1 MRVISWAVMFV
12 LAAFPALAAEFHV
25 AAGGDD
31 THAGTASAPFASLER
46 ARDAVRALKEGEA
59 FPEGGVTVWLHR
71 GVYPRLAA
79 FVLEERDGGAS
90 NARVVYRAVPGDDV
104 RLIGGR
110 EIASGAFQPA
120 RDEAVLARVDE
131 AARGQVLV
139 ADLRALGISE
149 YGNLP
154 DAYGDPPAI
163 PELFFDGQRMTLAR
177 WPNDGWAH
185 IAEVIESGPAPWRN
199 HASDQP
205 GTFKYT
211 GDRPRRWQSAPGIW
225 LYGYWC
231 FDWSSETIKAGSIDT
246 ERREIALVKPHGYGI
261 GGGNPPPRR
270 YIAINLLE
278 ELDSPGEY
286 YLDRDAG
293 RLYFWPPKPLAQG
306 RAALSLATEP
316 VIRVENAS
324 FVTIQGLTIEMCAG
338 NGIEMR
344 DGRENELLACTIRR
358 TGHAGAI
365 VDGGLNHAVKACDIY
380 ETGMAGLH
388 IGGGDRATL
397 TPSGHLVFNNHIHHI
412 GERKRTHAYH
422 LHLKG
427 VGIHVAHNLLHDAPH
442 QSIGLAGNDHLFE
455 YNEIHHSGQDS
466 DDCGAF
472 YMGRNPSERGTV
484 LRYNFWHHTG
494 SERAHGSAAVYFD
507 DGSGGQTVFGNVF
520 YKAAGGSFGAVFVH
534 GGHDNLVEN
543 NIFVECPVAVR
554 QAPWA
559 DAAWRQFLDDPDRQT
574 KLLRDVDITNPP
586 YTDKYPELRGY
597 LEWDGQPRLNKA
609 FRNAI
614 YKCERFVDGNWE
626 IMNNWVMRDEDP
638 GFVDAGQL
646 NFQLREDSVIPR
658 RIEGFQPIPFERI
671 GLVKDALRPVL
682 PEKP

>member
-205 GTFKYT
+205 GTFKYES
-211 GDRPRRWQSAPGIW
+211 DRPRRWQSAPGIW

-246 ERREIALVKPHGYGI
+246 ERREITLVKPHGYGI

-306 RAALSLATEP
+306 CAALSLATEP

>member
-205 GTFKYT
+205 GTFKYES
-211 GDRPRRWQSAPGIW
+211 DRPRRWQSAPGIW

-246 ERREIALVKPHGYGI
+246 ERREITLVKPHGYGI

-306 RAALSLATEP
+306 CAALSLATEP

-344 DGRENELLACTIRR
+344 DGRQNELLACTIRR

>member
-110 EIASGAFQPA
+110 EIASGAFQPV

-185 IAEVIESGPAPWRN
+185 IAEIIESGPAPWRN

-205 GTFKYT
+205 GTFKYES
-211 GDRPRRWQSAPGIW
+211 DRPRRWQSAPGVW

-246 ERREIALVKPHGYGI
+246 ERREITLVKPHGYGI

-597 LEWDGQPRLNKA
+597 LEWDGQPRVNKA

>member
-110 EIASGAFQPA
+110 EIASGAFQPV

-205 GTFKYT
+205 GTFKYES
-211 GDRPRRWQSAPGIW
+211 DRPRRWQSAPGVW

-246 ERREIALVKPHGYGI
+246 ERREITLVKPHGYGI

-306 RAALSLATEP
+306 CAALSLATEP

>member
-104 RLIGGR
+104 RLMGGR
-110 EIASGAFQPA
+110 EIASGAFQPV

-205 GTFKYT
+205 GTFKYES
-211 GDRPRRWQSAPGIW
+211 DRPRRWQSAPGVW

-246 ERREIALVKPHGYGI
+246 ERREITLVKPHGYGI

-306 RAALSLATEP
+306 CAALSLATEP

>member
-185 IAEVIESGPAPWRN
+185 IAEIIESGPAPWRN

-205 GTFKYT
+205 GTFKYES
-211 GDRPRRWQSAPGIW
+211 DRPRRWQSAPGVW

-246 ERREIALVKPHGYGI
+246 ERREITLVKPHGYGI

-306 RAALSLATEP
+306 CAALSLATEP

>member
-205 GTFKYT
+205 GTFKYES
-211 GDRPRRWQSAPGIW
+211 DRPRRWQSAPGVW

-246 ERREIALVKPHGYGI
+246 ERREITLVKPHGYGI

-344 DGRENELLACTIRR
+344 DGRQNELLACTIRR

>member
-205 GTFKYT
+205 GTFKYES
-211 GDRPRRWQSAPGIW
+211 DRPRRWQSAPGIW

-246 ERREIALVKPHGYGI
+246 ERREITLVKPHGYGI

-306 RAALSLATEP
+306 CAALSLATEP

-344 DGRENELLACTIRR
+344 DGRQNELLACTIRR

-422 LHLKG
+422 LHLTG
-427 VGIHVAHNLLHDAPH
+427 VGIHVAYNLLHDAPH

>member
-205 GTFKYT
+205 GTFKYES
-211 GDRPRRWQSAPGIW
+211 DRPRRWQSAPGVW

-246 ERREIALVKPHGYGI
+246 ERREITLVKPHGYGI

>member
-110 EIASGAFQPA
+110 EIASGAFQPV

-205 GTFKYT
+205 GTFKYES
-211 GDRPRRWQSAPGIW
+211 DRPRRWQSAPGVW

-246 ERREIALVKPHGYGI
+246 ERREITLVKPHGYGI

-306 RAALSLATEP
+306 CAALSLATEP

-597 LEWDGQPRLNKA
+597 LEWDGQPRVNKA

>member
-104 RLIGGR
+104 RLMGGR

-205 GTFKYT
+205 GTFKYES
-211 GDRPRRWQSAPGIW
+211 DRPRRWQSAPGVW

-246 ERREIALVKPHGYGI
+246 ERREITLVKPHGYGI

-306 RAALSLATEP
+306 CAALSLATEP

>member
-205 GTFKYT
+205 GTFKYES
-211 GDRPRRWQSAPGIW
+211 DRPRRWQSAPGVW

-246 ERREIALVKPHGYGI
+246 ERREITLVKPHGYGI

-306 RAALSLATEP
+306 CAALSLATEP

-344 DGRENELLACTIRR
+344 DGRQNELLACTIRR

>member
-205 GTFKYT
+205 GTFKYES
-211 GDRPRRWQSAPGIW
+211 DRPRRWQSAPGIW

-246 ERREIALVKPHGYGI
+246 ERREITLVKPHGYGI

>member
-110 EIASGAFQPA
+110 EIASGAFQPV

-205 GTFKYT
+205 GTFKYES
-211 GDRPRRWQSAPGIW
+211 DRPRRWQSAPGVW

-246 ERREIALVKPHGYGI
+246 ERREITLVKPHGYGI

-344 DGRENELLACTIRR
+344 DGRQNELLACTIRR

>member
-1 MRVISWAVMFV
+1 M

-205 GTFKYT
+205 GTFKYES
-211 GDRPRRWQSAPGIW
+211 DRPRRWQSAPGVW

-246 ERREIALVKPHGYGI
+246 ERREITLVKPHGYGI

-397 TPSGHLVFNNHIHHI
+397 TPSG
-412 GERKRTHAYH
+412 
-422 LHLKG
+422 
-427 VGIHVAHNLLHDAPH
+427 
-442 QSIGLAGNDHLFE
+442 
-455 YNEIHHSGQDS
+455 
-466 DDCGAF
+466 
-472 YMGRNPSERGTV
+472 TV
-484 LRYNFWHHTG
+484 SCW
-494 SERAHGSAAVYFD
+494 SS
-507 DGSGGQTVFGNVF
+507 
-520 YKAAGGSFGAVFVH
+520 K
-534 GGHDNLVEN
+534 
-543 NIFVECPVAVR
+543 
-554 QAPWA
+554 
-559 DAAWRQFLDDPDRQT
+559 
-574 KLLRDVDITNPP
+574 
-586 YTDKYPELRGY
+586 
-597 LEWDGQPRLNKA
+597 
-609 FRNAI
+609 
-614 YKCERFVDGNWE
+614 
-626 IMNNWVMRDEDP
+626 
-638 GFVDAGQL
+638 
-646 NFQLREDSVIPR
+646 
-658 RIEGFQPIPFERI
+658 
-671 GLVKDALRPVL
+671 
-682 PEKP
+682 

>member
-1 MRVISWAVMFV
+1 
-12 LAAFPALAAEFHV
+12 
-25 AAGGDD
+25 
-31 THAGTASAPFASLER
+31 
-46 ARDAVRALKEGEA
+46 
-59 FPEGGVTVWLHR
+59 
-71 GVYPRLAA
+71 
-79 FVLEERDGGAS
+79 
-90 NARVVYRAVPGDDV
+90 
-104 RLIGGR
+104 
-110 EIASGAFQPA
+110 
-120 RDEAVLARVDE
+120 
-131 AARGQVLV
+131 
-139 ADLRALGISE
+139 
-149 YGNLP
+149 
-154 DAYGDPPAI
+154 
-163 PELFFDGQRMTLAR
+163 
-177 WPNDGWAH
+177 
-185 IAEVIESGPAPWRN
+185 
-199 HASDQP
+199 
-205 GTFKYT
+205 
-211 GDRPRRWQSAPGIW
+211 
-225 LYGYWC
+225 
-231 FDWSSETIKAGSIDT
+231 
-246 ERREIALVKPHGYGI
+246 LVKPHGYGI

-306 RAALSLATEP
+306 CAALSLATEP

-344 DGRENELLACTIRR
+344 DGRQNELLACTIRR

-422 LHLKG
+422 LHLTG
-427 VGIHVAHNLLHDAPH
+427 VGIHVAYNLLHDAPH

>member
-104 RLIGGR
+104 RLMGGR

-205 GTFKYT
+205 GTFKYES
-211 GDRPRRWQSAPGIW
+211 DRPRRWQSAPGVW

-246 ERREIALVKPHGYGI
+246 ERREITLVKPHGYGI

>member
-110 EIASGAFQPA
+110 EIASGAFQPV

-205 GTFKYT
+205 GTFKYES
-211 GDRPRRWQSAPGIW
+211 DRPRRWQSAPGVW

-246 ERREIALVKPHGYGI
+246 ERREITLVKPHGYGI

>member
-205 GTFKYT
+205 GTFKYES
-211 GDRPRRWQSAPGIW
+211 DRPRRWQSAPGVW

-246 ERREIALVKPHGYGI
+246 ERREITLVKPHGYGI

-658 RIEGFQPIPFERI
+658 RIERFQPIPFERI

>member
-104 RLIGGR
+104 RLMGGR
-110 EIASGAFQPA
+110 EIASGAFQPV

-205 GTFKYT
+205 GTFKYES
-211 GDRPRRWQSAPGIW
+211 DRPRRWQSAPGVW

-246 ERREIALVKPHGYGI
+246 ERREITLVKPHGYGI

>member
-104 RLIGGR
+104 RLMGGR
-110 EIASGAFQPA
+110 EIASGAFQPV

-205 GTFKYT
+205 GTFKYES
-211 GDRPRRWQSAPGIW
+211 DRPRRWQSAPGVW

-246 ERREIALVKPHGYGI
+246 ERREITLVKPHGYGI

-344 DGRENELLACTIRR
+344 DGRQNELLACTIRR

>member
-1 MRVISWAVMFV
+1 MISWAVMFV

-205 GTFKYT
+205 GTFKYES
-211 GDRPRRWQSAPGIW
+211 DRPRRWQSAPGIW

-246 ERREIALVKPHGYGI
+246 ERREITLVKPHGYGI

>member
-104 RLIGGR
+104 RLMGGR

-205 GTFKYT
+205 GTFKYES
-211 GDRPRRWQSAPGIW
+211 DRPRRWQSAPGIW

-246 ERREIALVKPHGYGI
+246 ERREITLVKPHGYGI

-306 RAALSLATEP
+306 CAALSLATEP

-646 NFQLREDSVIPR
+646 NFQLRDDSVIPK

>member
-205 GTFKYT
+205 GTFKYES
-211 GDRPRRWQSAPGIW
+211 DRPRRWQSAPGVW

-246 ERREIALVKPHGYGI
+246 ERREITLVKPHGYGI

-306 RAALSLATEP
+306 CAALSLATEP

-658 RIEGFQPIPFERI
+658 RIERFQPIPFERI

>member
-205 GTFKYT
+205 GTFKYES
-211 GDRPRRWQSAPGIW
+211 DRPRRWQSAPGVW

-246 ERREIALVKPHGYGI
+246 ERREITLVKPHGYGI

-306 RAALSLATEP
+306 CAALSLATEP